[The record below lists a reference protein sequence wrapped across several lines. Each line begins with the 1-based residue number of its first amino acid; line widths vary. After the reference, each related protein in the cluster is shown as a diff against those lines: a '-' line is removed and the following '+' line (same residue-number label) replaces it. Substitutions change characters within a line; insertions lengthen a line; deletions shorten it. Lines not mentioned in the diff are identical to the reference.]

1 MSRRERERE
10 EDIRQQLRKEIED
23 ELKVALH
30 PSTNAAAEAE
40 QASAQKFPAR
50 ALTDEELNAVTSSD
64 DFLGFVERSTKVI
77 ERALQDEYDLL
88 DDYAHGALEPDDE
101 DERYGTRGK
110 GRRVKEVAQYWD
122 ERWSKKR
129 MISDLGYSPK
139 VSQEASVILM
149 SILIKLI

>member
-1 MSRRERERE
+1 M
-10 EDIRQQLRKEIED
+10 RKEIED
-23 ELKVALH
+23 ELKATLQR
-30 PSTNAAAEAE
+30 SSETTAEAE

-64 DFLGFVERSTKVI
+64 EFLGFVERSTKVI

-88 DDYAHGALEPDDE
+88 VDYAHGALEPDDE

-139 VSQEASVILM
+139 VSQEVSPI
-149 SILIKLI
+149 